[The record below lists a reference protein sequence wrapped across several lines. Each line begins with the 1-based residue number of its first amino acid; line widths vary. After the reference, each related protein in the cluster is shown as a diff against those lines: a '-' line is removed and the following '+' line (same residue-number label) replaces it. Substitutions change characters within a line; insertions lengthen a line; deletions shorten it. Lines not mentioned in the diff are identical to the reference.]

1 MDSLAKDSSLMTQ
14 DLNVWAKKI
23 QTRKKMIE
31 VFKALGL
38 TLIFG
43 GVVIALLTITA
54 LKKNN
59 GR

>member
-1 MDSLAKDSSLMTQ
+1 MVADYPGSGE
-14 DLNVWAKKI
+14 
-23 QTRKKMIE
+23 KMIE

-43 GVVIALLTITA
+43 GVVIAILTITA

>member
-1 MDSLAKDSSLMTQ
+1 
-14 DLNVWAKKI
+14 
-23 QTRKKMIE
+23 MIE
-31 VFKALGL
+31 VFKALGM

-43 GVVIALLTITA
+43 GLIIAVLTITS

>member
-1 MDSLAKDSSLMTQ
+1 MYVVSDYSRAGE
-14 DLNVWAKKI
+14 
-23 QTRKKMIE
+23 KMIE

-43 GVVIALLTITA
+43 GVVIAILTITA

>member
-1 MDSLAKDSSLMTQ
+1 MHVVTNHPGAGE
-14 DLNVWAKKI
+14 
-23 QTRKKMIE
+23 KMIE

-43 GVVIALLTITA
+43 GVVITLLTITA

>member
-1 MDSLAKDSSLMTQ
+1 
-14 DLNVWAKKI
+14 
-23 QTRKKMIE
+23 MIE

-43 GVVIALLTITA
+43 AMIIALLTITA
-54 LKKNN
+54 LKKND

>member
-1 MDSLAKDSSLMTQ
+1 
-14 DLNVWAKKI
+14 
-23 QTRKKMIE
+23 MIE
-31 VFKALGL
+31 VFKVLGL

-43 GVVIALLTITA
+43 GLIIVVLTISS

>member
-1 MDSLAKDSSLMTQ
+1 
-14 DLNVWAKKI
+14 
-23 QTRKKMIE
+23 MIE

-43 GVVIALLTITA
+43 GITIAALTITS

>member
-1 MDSLAKDSSLMTQ
+1 
-14 DLNVWAKKI
+14 
-23 QTRKKMIE
+23 MIE

-43 GVVIALLTITA
+43 GVIIALLTITA
-54 LKKNN
+54 LNKNN